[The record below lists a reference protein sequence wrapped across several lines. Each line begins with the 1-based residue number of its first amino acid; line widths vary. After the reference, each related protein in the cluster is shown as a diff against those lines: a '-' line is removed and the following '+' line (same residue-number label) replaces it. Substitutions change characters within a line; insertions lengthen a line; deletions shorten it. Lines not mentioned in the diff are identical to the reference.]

1 MKLLVSVR
9 DPHEALAAAAA
20 GADFID
26 CKDPSAGALGALPTA
41 TVAAIVRLLACG
53 FGGPTSATIG
63 DVAADDEPAAL
74 LARVAA
80 MAATGVCFVKVGIE
94 PGPLAAARLRA
105 LAGCGHTVVPV
116 FVADRGLDMALVA
129 LALELRFRALMIDT
143 ADKNTGSLFDLVPPA
158 ELAAFV
164 EAARAAGVPVGLA
177 GALRTPDLPRL
188 AALAPHFAGFRSAV
202 CSSGRSGTLEPA
214 RVRALAQALA
224 QPAVAAA
231 A

>member
-94 PGPLAAARLRA
+94 PGPLAAARL
-105 LAGCGHTVVPV
+105 
-116 FVADRGLDMALVA
+116 VA
-129 LALELRFRALMIDT
+129 LALELRFRALMLDT
-143 ADKNTGSLFDLVPPA
+143 ADKNAGSLFDLVPPA
-158 ELAAFV
+158 ALAAFI
-164 EAARAAGVPVGLA
+164 EAAHAAGVPVG
-177 GALRTPDLPRL
+177 
-188 AALAPHFAGFRSAV
+188 
-202 CSSGRSGTLEPA
+202 
-214 RVRALAQALA
+214 
-224 QPAVAAA
+224 
-231 A
+231 